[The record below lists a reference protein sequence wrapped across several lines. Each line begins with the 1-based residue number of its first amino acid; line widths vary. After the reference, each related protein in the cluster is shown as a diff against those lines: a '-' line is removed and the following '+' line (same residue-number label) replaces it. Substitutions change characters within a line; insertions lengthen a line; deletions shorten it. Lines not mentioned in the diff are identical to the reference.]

1 MVTNQSWMEVVAA
14 IFAAFV
20 AGMIDIFLH
29 HGDCCEIS
37 HVLPGMICAI

>member
-1 MVTNQSWMEVVAA
+1 MVTNQRWMEVVAA